1 MAGPKLRLWARLIQ
15 AGRYDDYDKP
25 PNIPLISGSSGA
37 VKSKDSMREAVTGA
51 ATAVVKML
59 QSTEKTTPT
68 HPSTSMHASP
78 LKAAQLRRSCLE
90 DLKKIK
96 ELLEDGVLT
105 NGEFREQ
112 KENIL
117 HSLKTLN

>member
-1 MAGPKLRLWARLIQ
+1 MTT
-15 AGRYDDYDKP
+15 
-25 PNIPLISGSSGA
+25 
-37 VKSKDSMREAVTGA
+37 KSKESMREAVTGA

-59 QSTEKTTPT
+59 QSTDKNTPPPPNMTTYT
-68 HPSTSMHASP
+68 SP

-96 ELLEDGVLT
+96 ELYEDGVLT
-105 NGEFREQ
+105 DEEFREQ

-117 HSLKTLN
+117 LSLKNL